1 MRNKK
6 LAVFILI
13 LILIMSVL
21 LFSAKL
27 IINIEWFIELGY
39 IKLYF
44 TRLIS
49 IVEILIPLF
58 FICFII
64 ISLFSK
70 RLLNNIKSEIDEN
83 GLKKIKKGV
92 LIANI
97 IISFLISIYTSTKY
111 WYEIVLFSNSVSFNY
126 REPIFNLDASFYVF
140 KLPLLK
146 IFSNFLIEVI
156 IITTLFSICFYTLV
170 SIKKYFIN
178 NKFKSFKQLL
188 DYLKEFSKKQIGILL
203 PIFLVLISIKYVVK
217 CFDLLYSNRGA
228 SFGAS
233 YTDINITLLF
243 YKIIIVIAIISSIIT
258 YFCIRK
264 NKFKISMYPFILV
277 LFFMILEPVTYKVV
291 YKVMVKPNEMEYE
304 SKYIGYNI
312 DATTRAFNINNM
324 NIKSYEPQANLNSE
338 KISRNQETI
347 SNLKINSPSPVL
359 NFYNQVQE
367 IRSYYY
373 FNDIDTDRYN
383 IDGKYTQV
391 FISPR
396 EISTDSMNTWQ
407 NKHLI
412 YTHGYGVTM
421 SRVNK
426 VTEEGQPD
434 FVMKNIP
441 LDNLSNI
448 LLKNPRIYYGEAKN
462 EYAIVDTSQEEFDYP
477 SEKEQASYKYD
488 DKGGIKLNIF
498 NRLIFSL
505 AEKDPKIVFSG
516 AINNDSK
523 ILINRNIIERV
534 SKIAPFLTYD
544 DDPYIVISGGRLY
557 WIIDAYTTSE
567 SFPYSEPHDG
577 INYIRNS
584 VKVTIDASSG
594 ETNYYIVDNSDPIIQ
609 SYSKIFKGLFK
620 DKNDIPSGL
629 KEHLKYPKKIFNLQ
643 CEVLSKYHTTDPKE
657 FFTSEDVWE
666 ISSNLSALSGQQ
678 STNEGLYL
686 LTSLPG
692 ENKQQMMLFDYFNVK
707 NKPNMVSM
715 ISVKMDESDY
725 GKITLFKFPADK
737 TIYGPY
743 LFKNQILQ
751 DPDISKEL
759 SLWEGKGSKV
769 EYGETV
775 ILPVEESLLYL
786 LPIYLKADVDK
797 TIPEMKKIIL
807 SDGKRI
813 VIEDNI
819 ENGLKKLFD
828 YKGQTSKIEKIN
840 ENSQLT
846 KEIKEL
852 YNKAMDA
859 QTKGNWAEYGEYIKK
874 LGEDINKLKE

>member
-1 MRNKK
+1 
-6 LAVFILI
+6 
-13 LILIMSVL
+13 MSIL

-44 TRLIS
+44 TRLVY
-49 IVEILIPLF
+49 IVEILIPFF

-64 ISLFSK
+64 INLFSK
-70 RLLNNIKSEIDEN
+70 KLFNNIKSELDEN
-83 GLKKIKKGV
+83 NSKKIKKGI
-92 LIANI
+92 LFINI

-111 WYEIVLFSNSVSFNY
+111 WYEIVLFTNSVNFNY

-146 IFSNFLIEVI
+146 ILSDFLIEVI
-156 IITTLFSICFYTLV
+156 IITTLFSICFYTIV
-170 SIKKYFIN
+170 SIKKYYIN
-178 NKFKSFKQLL
+178 NRFKSFKQLL
-188 DYLKEFSKKQIGILL
+188 DYLKDISKKQIGILL
-203 PIFLVLISIKYVVK
+203 PICLIVISIKYVVK
-217 CFDLLYSNRGA
+217 SFDLLYSNRGA

-243 YKIIIVIAIISSIIT
+243 YKIIIGIAIISSIIT
-258 YFCIRK
+258 HIGIKR
-264 NKFKISMYPFILV
+264 NRFKISMYPFILV
-277 LFFMILEPVTYKVV
+277 FFLMILEPITYKVI
-291 YKVMVKPNEMEYE
+291 YKVIVKPNEMEYE

-312 DATTRAFNINNM
+312 DATTKAFNISNM
-324 NIKSYEPQANLNSE
+324 NIRNYEPQANLNSE
-338 KISRNQETI
+338 KINKNQDTI
-347 SNLKINSPSPVL
+347 SNLKINSPSQVL

-383 IDGKYTQV
+383 IDGKNTQV

-396 EISTDSMNTWQ
+396 EISTDSMSTWQ

-434 FVMKNIP
+434 FVIKNIP
-441 LDNLSNI
+441 VDNSTDI
-448 LLKNPRIYYGEAKN
+448 LLKNPRIYYGEAKS

-477 SEKEQASYKYD
+477 NEKEEASYRYD

-523 ILINRNIIERV
+523 ILINRNIIDRV
-534 SKIAPFLTYD
+534 NKIAPFLTYD
-544 DDPYIVISGGRLY
+544 DDPYIVISGGKLY
-557 WIIDAYTTSE
+557 WIIDAYTTSK
-567 SFPYSEPHDG
+567 SFPYSEPYKG

-584 VKVTIDASSG
+584 VKVIIDASSG
-594 ETNYYIVDNSDPIIQ
+594 ETNYYIIDDSDPIIQ

-620 DKNDIPSGL
+620 DKEYIPVGI
-629 KEHLKYPKKIFNLQ
+629 KEHLKYPKNIFDLQ
-643 CEVLSKYHTTDPKE
+643 CDVLTKYHTTDPKE

-666 ISSNLSALSGQQ
+666 VSNNLSALSGQQ
-678 STNEGLYL
+678 YINEGLYL
-686 LTSLPG
+686 VTSLPG

-715 ISVKMDESDY
+715 ISVKMDKDDY
-725 GKITLFKFPADK
+725 GKITLFKFPTDK

-775 ILPVEESLLYL
+775 ILPIDDSLLYL

-813 VIEDNI
+813 VIEDNV

-828 YKGQTSKIEKIN
+828 YKGQTSNVKEIN
-840 ENSQLT
+840 ENSELT

-852 YNKAMDA
+852 YNKAIEA